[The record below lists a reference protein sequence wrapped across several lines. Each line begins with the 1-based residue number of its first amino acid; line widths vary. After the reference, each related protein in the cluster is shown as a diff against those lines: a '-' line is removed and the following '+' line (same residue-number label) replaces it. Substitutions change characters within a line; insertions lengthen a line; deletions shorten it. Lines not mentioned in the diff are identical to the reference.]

1 MKLTRPH
8 FLTAAIAVI
17 GISATLAAAPARAD
31 EWKKTYQVSGR
42 ASLYVKTG
50 DGDVTITGADQKQ
63 IDAEVM
69 SDGYRIGPNDVQ
81 VVESQNG
88 DHVSIEIKF
97 PHMSWHM
104 WGGHHSLHVDVRVPR
119 ELDLDVRTGD
129 GNVMASNVSGKLQ
142 FQSGDGNVSANNIH
156 GDIRMHTGDGS
167 IDAQAGS
174 GSRVANSWNVHSG
187 DGSITLRLASDLNA
201 NLEAHTGDGNITL

>member
-42 ASLYVKTG
+42 ASVYVKTG

-69 SDGYRIGPNDVQ
+69 SEGYKIGPNDVQ

-88 DHVSIEIKF
+88 DHVSIEINF

-104 WGGHHSLHVDVRVPR
+104 FGGNHRSLRVNVRVPR
-119 ELDLDVRTGD
+119 EAELDIRTGD
-129 GNVMASNVSGKLQ
+129 GNISTTGVSG
-142 FQSGDGNVSANNIH
+142 
-156 GDIRMHTGDGS
+156 
-167 IDAQAGS
+167 
-174 GSRVANSWNVHSG
+174 
-187 DGSITLRLASDLNA
+187 
-201 NLEAHTGDGNITL
+201 